1 MTAIRVPHHIFIDL
15 STACNATC
23 VMCPTQIDS
32 DRKKVMPDA
41 LFRKIANEAS
51 VFSSEIDSFYFGVH
65 GEPLIDK
72 RLEQKVAL
80 CSELGIS
87 RTIVSTN
94 GSLLNESRA
103 ISLLDA
109 KPWVLI
115 VSLESMSADIYEK
128 IRVGLSHAEVVSN
141 LKRLIQI
148 RNETQSRT
156 RIAVRFIT
164 SEWNAAEKPEFV
176 KFWTSLLDTTGRVD
190 YVETDPIHNWGYG
203 NPDAAYGTSPCPHI
217 ELMTILSDGAV
228 SACCMDYKAVHHFG
242 NVADE
247 PLLEV
252 FNGPLAMEFR
262 AVHLA
267 RKRNTLKMCSTC
279 NIAEFW
285 SDRASRTSFERAS
298 RFVASEWISNR

>member
-1 MTAIRVPHHIFIDL
+1 
-15 STACNATC
+15 
-23 VMCPTQIDS
+23 MCPTQIDS

-103 ISLLDA
+103 ISLLEA

-148 RNETQSRT
+148 RNETQSQT

-279 NIAEFW
+279 NLAEFW

>member
-1 MTAIRVPHHIFIDL
+1 
-15 STACNATC
+15 
-23 VMCPTQIDS
+23 MCPTQIDS

-103 ISLLDA
+103 ISLLEA